1 MTENENNE
9 ESLIQIED
17 DNAVDIVIKVE
28 EEDKDEKSK
37 FKNYKANIFI

>member
-37 FKNYKANIFI
+37 FKNDKL